1 MNGGVD
7 VTADFYV
14 NNSANAFVSSMR
26 FGNIV

>member
-7 VTADFYV
+7 VAADFYF
-14 NNSANAFVSSMR
+14 NTSANAFVSSMR